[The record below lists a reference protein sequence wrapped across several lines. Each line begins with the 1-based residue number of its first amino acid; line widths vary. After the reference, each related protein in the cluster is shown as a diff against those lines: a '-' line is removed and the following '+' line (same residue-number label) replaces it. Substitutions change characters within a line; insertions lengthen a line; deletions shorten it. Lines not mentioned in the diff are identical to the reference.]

1 MIDALLRC
9 WYGRCPVWFVPIHLL
24 LALPLSL
31 VFGVLVR
38 LRRRLFQFGWLRVAH
53 LPVPVIVVGNLTV
66 GGSGKTPLTLAL
78 VHWLRQA
85 GFSPAIISRG
95 YGGSAKTPMPVLP
108 DSDPATVG
116 DEPVLLARRAGCPLW
131 IGRKRP
137 DAARQLLAFHPE
149 VDILIADDGLQHLA
163 LGRDIELVVVDAVR
177 GFGNRHLLPAGPL
190 REPLSRLDQ
199 VDAVMVNGLQTLAL
213 PAGCRRFLMQ
223 IAGVRFVNLSDP
235 QRWIAAADFS
245 AEFAD
250 LFAARPPHAI
260 AGIGHPERFFIQLA
274 ALGIN
279 ATTQAFPDHHA
290 YVDSDLPTGTVL
302 MTEKD
307 AVKCASIGNRL
318 GRQDLWFLAVDADV
332 EGGLQTLIIDHLN
345 SRKRTSNGPQIA

>member
-9 WYGRCPVWFVPIHLL
+9 WYGRCPGWFAPIHLL

-31 VFGVLVR
+31 LFGIMVR
-38 LRRRLFQFGWLRVAH
+38 LRRLLFQFGLFRVAQ

-78 VHWLRQA
+78 VRWLREA
-85 GFSPAIISRG
+85 GFSPAIVSRG

-108 DSDPATVG
+108 NSDPASVG

-131 IGRKRP
+131 IGRNRP

-149 VDILIADDGLQHLA
+149 VDVLIADDGLQHLA
-163 LGRDIELVVVDAVR
+163 LGRDIELVVVDAAR

-190 REPLSRLDQ
+190 REPLSRLGS
-199 VDAVMVNGLQTLAL
+199 VDAVVVNGVQTLSL
-213 PAGCRRFLMQ
+213 PTECQRFLMR
-223 IAGVRFVNLSDP
+223 ISSVRFVNLADP
-235 QRWIAAADFS
+235 ERWIAAADFS

-250 LFAARPPHAI
+250 LFATHPPCAI
-260 AGIGHPERFFIQLA
+260 AGIGHPERFFNQLEQ
-274 ALGIN
+274 LGIN
-279 ATTQAFPDHHA
+279 AMTQAFPDHHA
-290 YVDSDLPTGTVL
+290 YIESDLPVGTVL

-332 EGGLQTLIIDHLN
+332 EAGLKTLIIDHLN
-345 SRKRTSNGPQIA
+345 PRKRASNGPKIT